1 VDESITRVTSP
12 TPLEIEKF
20 ISTAGSSLNTFRYF
34 KNRDVSCLDKHV
46 VTFLYKQGH
55 DYLGYGHLD
64 KEGDDVWLGV
74 CVAERHL
81 GRGYGK
87 QIMIDLLDAGSEQG
101 IKSIRLTVDVNNS
114 IAVKLYQK
122 IGFFIEST
130 VNNTFYM
137 RLLLK

>member
-1 VDESITRVTSP
+1 VDESIIRVRKP
-12 TPLEIEKF
+12 QILDIEKF

-34 KNRDVSCLDKHV
+34 KNRDVSCVESHV
-46 VTFLYKQGH
+46 VTFLYKQG
-55 DYLGYGHLD
+55 DDFLGYGHLD
-64 KEGDDVWLGV
+64 KEGDDVWLGI
-74 CVAERHL
+74 CVAESHL

-122 IGFFIEST
+122 LGFFIEST